1 MQSIF
6 AAWSNGVAIATGAHV
21 MNESELTTDQ
31 TFFKTHTGRTGWPGS
46 SGAGDLHYGSL
57 AECQTFVSV

>member
-1 MQSIF
+1 MV
-6 AAWSNGVAIATGAHV
+6 VAIATGAHV
-21 MNESELTTDQ
+21 MNESEFTTDQ
-31 TFFKTHTGRTGWPGS
+31 TFFKTHIGRTGWPGS